1 MQRVVVFL
9 DFQNVYHRARG
20 CFCRGDAPHWEGQ
33 VDCLALGQRLV
44 ARGSHARELK
54 QVRAYRGMPSSAR
67 DPRAYGANRRQSA
80 RLVGRGQ
87 GRVQIISRPLRYP
100 AAYPREKPEEKGI
113 DVALAVD
120 FVMMAARDE
129 YDVGIL
135 MSTDTDLV
143 PALEAVT
150 ELRGPRCEVVAWK
163 NPRGGSSRLAV
174 RGHDVSCHW
183 LEAADYG
190 AVFDDTDY
198 TVP

>member
-1 MQRVVVFL
+1 MIEPASVGPLVLRAIFFL
-9 DFQNVYHRARG
+9 DFRNVYHRARG

-44 ARGSHARELK
+44 A
-54 QVRAYRGMPSSAR
+54 
-67 DPRAYGANRRQSA
+67 
-80 RLVGRGQ
+80 
-87 GRVQIISRPLRYP
+87 RPLRYP

-135 MSTDTDLV
+135 MSTDTD
-143 PALEAVT
+143 
-150 ELRGPRCEVVAWK
+150 
-163 NPRGGSSRLAV
+163 
-174 RGHDVSCHW
+174 
-183 LEAADYG
+183 
-190 AVFDDTDY
+190 Y